1 MSEADTPNREN
12 GLSESAESVD
22 VTVPSVDSQASEPVA
37 EEAPDEGWETVDFP
51 GAMSVDAIPREGRP
65 IEVALDVDPEVI
77 SALASLS
84 EASLAEANSEME
96 HSPEAVETVA
106 KPKLVVISSGAAAP
120 EQDNFAR
127 LMQQLQQENT
137 ELRDRIVQ
145 LEQDLTQQQI
155 EFQLEVAR
163 SLSTNAIENAQF
175 EGAQLEVPNPQ
186 AVKELAAAQERI
198 SQLFK
203 ELELS
208 QQTAQRQQILV
219 ETISEQLE
227 SSQERIAQLERDCAL
242 AQQRYNEQVQQ
253 LLQAENTCRDL
264 RMRLHRQQ
272 RHTLQF
278 KAALEKCLEMPA
290 PYRQNHF
297 MPDLRPEPDATT
309 PNASIGASSSQAF
322 TPKNQPVRPWS
333 VSSTQDADDP
343 DLADTLPVLPR
354 SLSRLVNPDLNES
367 DLAESGSLPW
377 ASSDAENP
385 QATADW
391 MNLIFA
397 DTPDSQTYSAIEPQ
411 PSSPIFD
418 LSPFLESENADSQSL
433 ASDVSKDA
441 ATPQPNPVLRDE
453 SLLQML
459 AAVPL
464 DSDELGSPLGAFQW
478 GQSTHSEETLW
489 DDLAKLIDPPA
500 SSEPA
505 TAKAKDIKP
514 EDTKAE
520 DASVSGVSSGS
531 LELPQSDVPSTE
543 TATISQITP
552 FPISGSTSKE
562 ESPEKGE
569 VPRTEAVSNTKK
581 APELTSWQSRS
592 SKPPAQNTRLRP
604 ATPQTSTKD
613 TPTPVAASKSAATGV
628 AQKADGATSPSLSG
642 DPFSGSWPSPVVYP
656 LRPSKK
662 LKSLAA
668 VELPSFPRAT

>member
-22 VTVPSVDSQASEPVA
+22 ATAPIVDSQASDPA
-37 EEAPDEGWETVDFP
+37 AGEAPDEGWETVDFP
-51 GAMSVDAIPREGRP
+51 GAMSVDQIPREGRP
-65 IEVALDVDPEVI
+65 IEVSLNVDPEVI

-84 EASLAEANSEME
+84 EVSLTEANSELPP
-96 HSPEAVETVA
+96 SPETADPAA
-106 KPKLVVISSGAAAP
+106 KPKLVVVASKAAVPP
-120 EQDNFAR
+120 EQDNFAV

-137 ELRDRIVQ
+137 ELRDRIAQ

-163 SLSTNAIENAQF
+163 SLSADATES
-175 EGAQLEVPNPQ
+175 AQLEIPNTQ

-297 MPDLRPEPDATT
+297 MPDLRPEADAAA
-309 PNASIGASSSQAF
+309 PNAPIVTSPAQAF
-322 TPKNQPVRPWS
+322 IPKNQPVRPWS
-333 VSSTQDADDP
+333 ILSAQEADDP
-343 DLADTLPVLPR
+343 AFADTLPALPR
-354 SLSRLVNPDLNES
+354 SLSRLVNPDLSEPS
-367 DLAESGSLPW
+367 AESVSPPW
-377 ASSDAENP
+377 ASSDAADP

-397 DTPDSQTYSAIEPQ
+397 ETSDSQPYATIEPQ
-411 PSSPIFD
+411 QPGPIFD
-418 LSPFLESENADSQSL
+418 LSPFLESENTDSQTSI
-433 ASDVSKDA
+433 SEESQA
-441 ATPQPNPVLRDE
+441 AIVPPSNPTLRDE

-505 TAKAKDIKP
+505 AA
-514 EDTKAE
+514 KAE
-520 DASVSGVSSGS
+520 DPKSEDTAVASAGSAS
-531 LELPQSDVPSTE
+531 LESAEADASPIEVA
-543 TATISQITP
+543 ATSQITP
-552 FPISGSTSKE
+552 FPVPGSGSKE
-562 ESPEKGE
+562 ELPEKGK
-569 VPRTEAVSNTKK
+569 VPPTEAVSNTKK
-581 APELTSWQSRS
+581 APELASWQARS
-592 SKPPAQNTRLRP
+592 SKPSVQSTRLRP

-613 TPTPVAASKSAATGV
+613 TPTPVTANKSASTAVVPRVDGV
-628 AQKADGATSPSLSG
+628 ANPSFSSE
-642 DPFSGSWPSPVVYP
+642 PFSGSWPSPVVYP

-662 LKSLAA
+662 IKSLAA
-668 VELPSFPRAT
+668 VELPSFPKAK